1 VSTESEPAAD
11 LTQVDHWD
19 ATWAGE
25 IGLRLPSPWISA
37 IRDLQRL
44 LRRYVKP
51 GDRVLE
57 VGCAP
62 GKVLA
67 WVAADLKADVSGLD
81 YSARGLA
88 QAARL
93 FSALGIPADLRQEDL
108 RKTTLPRGGFDV
120 VYSVGVIEHFE
131 DPREIVRDH
140 LALVRAG
147 GVALMTVPRYRG
159 LYGSLQR
166 YFNPES
172 LLYHNLEI
180 MTPAALAALAPPDGS
195 VRVRTYTFGRLSPW
209 VLSTEKRWPPPVV
222 FAVSHLL
229 NLAALV
235 QPFDVAA
242 LSPMV
247 VLEITKLRDS
257 EVGGSPRS
265 R

>member
-1 VSTESEPAAD
+1 VSTKHEPVRD

-51 GDRVLE
+51 GDQVLE

-62 GKVLA
+62 GKILA
-67 WVAADLKADVSGLD
+67 WVAADLKARVSGLD
-81 YSARGLA
+81 YSARGI
-88 QAARL
+88 QQTTRL
-93 FSALGIPADLRQEDL
+93 FDALGIPADLRQEDL
-108 RKTTLPRGGFDV
+108 RKTTLPRAGFDV
-120 VYSVGVIEHFE
+120 VYSVGVIEHFD

-140 LALVRAG
+140 LALVKAG

-159 LYGSLQR
+159 IYGTLQR

-180 MTPAALAALAPPDGS
+180 MTPEALADLAPRDGS

-222 FAVSHLL
+222 FAVAHLF
-229 NLAALV
+229 NLAALL
-235 QPFDVAA
+235 QPVDVPA
-242 LSPMV
+242 LSPTV
-247 VLEITKLRDS
+247 VLELTKVKD
-257 EVGGSPRS
+257 
-265 R
+265 